1 MCVIRTG
8 KEGETG
14 LIEIQNVSY
23 AYEDAAAKALNNVSL
38 TINDG
43 EFVAVVGHN
52 GSGKSTLL
60 KLFMRFWDT
69 GSGKS
74 TLAKHLN
81 ALLLPTEGKVLVDG
95 MDTADEADTL
105 SIRQRVGMVFQNPDN
120 QLVTTIVEEDVA
132 FGPENIGVPGNEIRT
147 RVDRALAAVG
157 MEKYAHSAPNML
169 SGGQKQRIA
178 IAGMLAM
185 QPKVLVL
192 DEATAMLDPKG
203 RRDIIDLVTKLHKET
218 GITVVMITQYM
229 EEAIGADRVAV
240 MSGGELILEGT
251 PKEVFSQDELLH
263 KHRLDVPVMQQ
274 LANRLNARGANL
286 PKSILSV
293 EEMAQAICL
302 SLSKN

>member
-52 GSGKSTLL
+52 
-60 KLFMRFWDT
+60 

-203 RRDIIDLVTKLHKET
+203 RRDIIDLVTKLHREN

-229 EEAIGADRVAV
+229 EEVIGADRVAV

-293 EEMAQAICL
+293 EEMAQAICQ

>member
-52 GSGKSTLL
+52 GSGKSTL
-60 KLFMRFWDT
+60 
-69 GSGKS
+69 
-74 TLAKHLN
+74 AKHLN

-95 MDTADEADTL
+95 MNTADEADTL

-157 MEKYAHSAPNML
+157 MEKYVHSAPNML

-203 RRDIIDLVTKLHKET
+203 RRDIIDLVTKLHKEN

-251 PKEVFSQDELLH
+251 PKEVFSQEELLH

-286 PKSILSV
+286 PKCILSV

>member
-1 MCVIRTG
+1 M
-8 KEGETG
+8 
-14 LIEIQNVSY
+14 IEIQNVSY

-52 GSGKSTLL
+52 
-60 KLFMRFWDT
+60 

-132 FGPENIGVPGNEIRT
+132 FGPENIGVPGNEIRA

-203 RRDIIDLVTKLHKET
+203 RRDIIDLVTKLHREN

-240 MSGGELILEGT
+240 MSGGEMILEGT

-274 LANRLNARGANL
+274 LANRLNAHGANL

>member
-43 EFVAVVGHN
+43 ELVAVVGHN
-52 GSGKSTLL
+52 
-60 KLFMRFWDT
+60 

-157 MEKYAHSAPNML
+157 MEKYAHSSPPML

-203 RRDIIDLVTKLHKET
+203 RRDIIDLVTKLHKEN

-229 EEAIGADRVAV
+229 EEVIGADRVAV

>member
-52 GSGKSTLL
+52 
-60 KLFMRFWDT
+60 

-203 RRDIIDLVTKLHKET
+203 RRDIIDLVTKLHREN

-263 KHRLDVPVMQQ
+263 KHRLDVPVIQQ

>member
-1 MCVIRTG
+1 M
-8 KEGETG
+8 
-14 LIEIQNVSY
+14 IEIQNVSY

-52 GSGKSTLL
+52 
-60 KLFMRFWDT
+60 

-203 RRDIIDLVTKLHKET
+203 RRDIIDLVTKLHREN

>member
-52 GSGKSTLL
+52 
-60 KLFMRFWDT
+60 

-203 RRDIIDLVTKLHKET
+203 RRDIIDLVERLHKEN

-274 LANRLNARGANL
+274 LANRLNTRGANL

-293 EEMAQAICL
+293 EEMAQAICQ

>member
-52 GSGKSTLL
+52 
-60 KLFMRFWDT
+60 

-132 FGPENIGVPGNEIRT
+132 FGPENIGVSGNEIRT

-203 RRDIIDLVTKLHKET
+203 RRDIIDLVTKLHREN

-293 EEMAQAICL
+293 EEMAQAICQ

>member
-52 GSGKSTLL
+52 
-60 KLFMRFWDT
+60 

-132 FGPENIGVPGNEIRT
+132 FGPENIGVPGNEIRA

-203 RRDIIDLVTKLHKET
+203 RRDIIDLVTKLHKEN

-229 EEAIGADRVAV
+229 EEARGADRVAV

-274 LANRLNARGANL
+274 LANRLNAHGANL

>member
-52 GSGKSTLL
+52 GSGKSTL
-60 KLFMRFWDT
+60 
-69 GSGKS
+69 
-74 TLAKHLN
+74 AKHLN

-95 MDTADEADTL
+95 MDTAYEADTL

-132 FGPENIGVPGNEIRT
+132 FGPENIGVPGNEIRA

-203 RRDIIDLVTKLHKET
+203 RRDIIDLVTKLHKEN

-229 EEAIGADRVAV
+229 EEVIGADRVAV

-274 LANRLNARGANL
+274 LANRLNAHGANL

-293 EEMAQAICL
+293 EEMAQAICQ

>member
-52 GSGKSTLL
+52 GSGKSTL
-60 KLFMRFWDT
+60 
-69 GSGKS
+69 
-74 TLAKHLN
+74 AKHLN

-105 SIRQRVGMVFQNPDN
+105 SIRQRVGMAFQNPDN

-203 RRDIIDLVTKLHKET
+203 RRDIIDLVTKLHKEN

-293 EEMAQAICL
+293 EEMAQAICQ

>member
-52 GSGKSTLL
+52 
-60 KLFMRFWDT
+60 

-203 RRDIIDLVTKLHKET
+203 RRDIIDLVTKLHREN

-251 PKEVFSQDELLH
+251 PKEVFSQEELLH
-263 KHRLDVPVMQQ
+263 KHRLDMPVMQQ

-293 EEMAQAICL
+293 EEMAQAICQ

>member
-52 GSGKSTLL
+52 
-60 KLFMRFWDT
+60 

-132 FGPENIGVPGNEIRT
+132 FGPENIGVPGNEIRA

-203 RRDIIDLVTKLHKET
+203 RRDIIDLVTKLHREN

-274 LANRLNARGANL
+274 LANRLNAHGANL

>member
-1 MCVIRTG
+1 MCAVRTG

-52 GSGKSTLL
+52 GSGKSTL
-60 KLFMRFWDT
+60 
-69 GSGKS
+69 
-74 TLAKHLN
+74 AKHLN

-95 MDTADEADTL
+95 MDTADETDTL

-203 RRDIIDLVTKLHKET
+203 RRDIIDLVTKLHKEN

-229 EEAIGADRVAV
+229 EEVIGADRVAV

-274 LANRLNARGANL
+274 LANRLNAHGANL

>member
-52 GSGKSTLL
+52 GSGKSTL
-60 KLFMRFWDT
+60 
-69 GSGKS
+69 
-74 TLAKHLN
+74 AKHLN

-105 SIRQRVGMVFQNPDN
+105 SIRPRVGMVFQNPDN

-203 RRDIIDLVTKLHKET
+203 RRDIIDLVTKLHKEN

-274 LANRLNARGANL
+274 LANRLNAHGANL

>member
-1 MCVIRTG
+1 MCAVRTG

-23 AYEDAAAKALNNVSL
+23 AYEDAAVKALNNVSL

-52 GSGKSTLL
+52 
-60 KLFMRFWDT
+60 

-169 SGGQKQRIA
+169 SGGQKQRTA

-203 RRDIIDLVTKLHKET
+203 RRDIIDLVTKLHREN

-293 EEMAQAICL
+293 EEMAQAICQ

>member
-52 GSGKSTLL
+52 
-60 KLFMRFWDT
+60 

-132 FGPENIGVPGNEIRT
+132 FGPENIGVPGNEIRA

-203 RRDIIDLVTKLHKET
+203 RRDIIDLVTKLHKEN

-229 EEAIGADRVAV
+229 EEVIGADRVAV

-274 LANRLNARGANL
+274 LANRLNAHGANL
-286 PKSILSV
+286 PKSVLSV

>member
-52 GSGKSTLL
+52 GSGKSTL
-60 KLFMRFWDT
+60 
-69 GSGKS
+69 
-74 TLAKHLN
+74 AKHLN
-81 ALLLPTEGKVLVDG
+81 ALLFPTEGKVLVDG

-203 RRDIIDLVTKLHKET
+203 RRDIIDLVTKLHREN

>member
-52 GSGKSTLL
+52 
-60 KLFMRFWDT
+60 

-203 RRDIIDLVTKLHKET
+203 RRDIIDLVTKLHREN

-229 EEAIGADRVAV
+229 EEVIGADRVAV
-240 MSGGELILEGT
+240 MSGGELILKGT

>member
-52 GSGKSTLL
+52 GSGKSTL
-60 KLFMRFWDT
+60 
-69 GSGKS
+69 
-74 TLAKHLN
+74 AKHLN
-81 ALLLPTEGKVLVDG
+81 ALLLPTEGTVLVDG

-203 RRDIIDLVTKLHKET
+203 RRDIIDLVTKLHKEN

-274 LANRLNARGANL
+274 LANRLNAHGANL
-286 PKSILSV
+286 SKCILSV

>member
-52 GSGKSTLL
+52 GSGKSTL
-60 KLFMRFWDT
+60 
-69 GSGKS
+69 
-74 TLAKHLN
+74 AKHLN

-95 MDTADEADTL
+95 MDTADETDTL

-132 FGPENIGVPGNEIRT
+132 FGPENIGVPGSEIRT

-203 RRDIIDLVTKLHKET
+203 RRDIIDLVTKLHKEN

-302 SLSKN
+302 LLSKN

>member
-52 GSGKSTLL
+52 GSGKSTL
-60 KLFMRFWDT
+60 
-69 GSGKS
+69 
-74 TLAKHLN
+74 AKHLN

-105 SIRQRVGMVFQNPDN
+105 SIRQRVGMVFQDPDN

-203 RRDIIDLVTKLHKET
+203 RRDIIDLVTKLHKEN

-229 EEAIGADRVAV
+229 EEVIGADRVAV

>member
-43 EFVAVVGHN
+43 ELVAVVGHN
-52 GSGKSTLL
+52 
-60 KLFMRFWDT
+60 

-203 RRDIIDLVTKLHKET
+203 RRDIIDLVTKLHKKN

>member
-43 EFVAVVGHN
+43 ELVAVVGHN
-52 GSGKSTLL
+52 
-60 KLFMRFWDT
+60 

-203 RRDIIDLVTKLHKET
+203 RRDIIDLVTKLHKEN

-229 EEAIGADRVAV
+229 EEVIGADRVAV

>member
-52 GSGKSTLL
+52 GSGKSTL
-60 KLFMRFWDT
+60 
-69 GSGKS
+69 
-74 TLAKHLN
+74 AKHLN

-95 MDTADEADTL
+95 LDTADEADTL

-203 RRDIIDLVTKLHKET
+203 RRDIIDLVTKLHREN

>member
-1 MCVIRTG
+1 M
-8 KEGETG
+8 G

-52 GSGKSTLL
+52 
-60 KLFMRFWDT
+60 

-120 QLVTTIVEEDVA
+120 QLVNTIVEEDVA

-203 RRDIIDLVTKLHKET
+203 RRDIIDLVTKLHKEN

-229 EEAIGADRVAV
+229 EEVIGADRVAV

-274 LANRLNARGANL
+274 LANRLNTRGANL
-286 PKSILSV
+286 PKSILNV
-293 EEMAQAICL
+293 EEMAQAICQ

>member
-1 MCVIRTG
+1 M
-8 KEGETG
+8 
-14 LIEIQNVSY
+14 IEIQNVSY

-52 GSGKSTLL
+52 
-60 KLFMRFWDT
+60 

-203 RRDIIDLVTKLHKET
+203 RRDIIDLVTKLHKEN

-240 MSGGELILEGT
+240 MSGGEMILEGT

-274 LANRLNARGANL
+274 LANRLNAHGANL

>member
-52 GSGKSTLL
+52 
-60 KLFMRFWDT
+60 

-132 FGPENIGVPGNEIRT
+132 FGPEYIGVPGTEIRT

-203 RRDIIDLVTKLHKET
+203 RRDIIDLVTKLHKEN
-218 GITVVMITQYM
+218 GITVVMITHYM

-274 LANRLNARGANL
+274 LANRLNAHGANL
-286 PKSILSV
+286 SKCILSV

>member
-52 GSGKSTLL
+52 
-60 KLFMRFWDT
+60 

-203 RRDIIDLVTKLHKET
+203 RRDIIDLVTKLHREN

-263 KHRLDVPVMQQ
+263 KHRLEVPVMQQ

>member
-1 MCVIRTG
+1 M
-8 KEGETG
+8 
-14 LIEIQNVSY
+14 IEIQNVSY

-52 GSGKSTLL
+52 
-60 KLFMRFWDT
+60 

-203 RRDIIDLVTKLHKET
+203 RRDIIDLVTKLHKEN

-229 EEAIGADRVAV
+229 EEVIGADRVAV
-240 MSGGELILEGT
+240 MSGGEMILEGT

-274 LANRLNARGANL
+274 LANRLNAHGANL
-286 PKSILSV
+286 PKCILSV
-293 EEMAQAICL
+293 EEMAQAICQ

>member
-52 GSGKSTLL
+52 
-60 KLFMRFWDT
+60 

-147 RVDRALAAVG
+147 RVDRALAAVS

-203 RRDIIDLVTKLHKET
+203 RRDIIDLVTKLHKEN

-229 EEAIGADRVAV
+229 EEVIGADRVAV

-274 LANRLNARGANL
+274 LANRLNASGANL

>member
-1 MCVIRTG
+1 M
-8 KEGETG
+8 
-14 LIEIQNVSY
+14 IEIQNVSY

-52 GSGKSTLL
+52 
-60 KLFMRFWDT
+60 

-203 RRDIIDLVTKLHKET
+203 RRDIIDLVTKLHKEN

-274 LANRLNARGANL
+274 LANRLNAHGANL
-286 PKSILSV
+286 PKCILSV

>member
-1 MCVIRTG
+1 M
-8 KEGETG
+8 
-14 LIEIQNVSY
+14 IEIQNVSY

-52 GSGKSTLL
+52 
-60 KLFMRFWDT
+60 

-147 RVDRALAAVG
+147 RADRALAAVG

-203 RRDIIDLVTKLHKET
+203 RRDIIDLVTKLHREN

>member
-52 GSGKSTLL
+52 
-60 KLFMRFWDT
+60 

-203 RRDIIDLVTKLHKET
+203 RRDIIDLVTKLHKEN

-229 EEAIGADRVAV
+229 EEVIGADRVAV
-240 MSGGELILEGT
+240 MSGGEMILEGT
-251 PKEVFSQDELLH
+251 TKEVFSQDELLH
-263 KHRLDVPVMQQ
+263 KHRLYVPVMQQ
-274 LANRLNARGANL
+274 LANRLNAHGANL
-286 PKSILSV
+286 PKCILSV

>member
-1 MCVIRTG
+1 MRTG

-52 GSGKSTLL
+52 
-60 KLFMRFWDT
+60 

-132 FGPENIGVPGNEIRT
+132 FGPENIGVPGNEIRA

-203 RRDIIDLVTKLHKET
+203 RRDIIDLVTKLHKEN

-240 MSGGELILEGT
+240 MSGGEMILEGT